1 MTVLFFVVYA
11 GFIGWTSLLIAPALY
26 RLSGARIA
34 ERNPEWLRDRP
45 VLAERAAAAGDLRL
59 STEGERAILA
69 LGEEQY
75 EVGALGQLAAL
86 LFGGDT
92 EEARAV
98 PTRHGALG
106 ELLDSLFPLPLLW
119 YGYNYV

>member
-45 VLAERAAAAGDLRL
+45 VLAERR
-59 STEGERAILA
+59 TFRTRASCKR
-69 LGEEQY
+69 
-75 EVGALGQLAAL
+75 
-86 LFGGDT
+86 
-92 EEARAV
+92 AR
-98 PTRHGALG
+98 T
-106 ELLDSLFPLPLLW
+106 
-119 YGYNYV
+119 